1 MNGPFKMKP
10 GRGNMSKTGKNLP
23 LSMVSPLYQDDIKI
37 KPGTKRVDKK
47 KRKETARQ
55 MAQAVL
61 AGENVEGYTKSGRTK
76 LEVFKKGDII
86 DTKGRKGGTYGKGT
100 GRSTADVS
108 GLSEKKLARQINRE
122 FRKTGSVSVK
132 DGVVE
137 GGVTITKPMTE
148 AQKKKK
154 SVIDKRRAQKQVEK
168 AENQKILAA
177 KKTKFKAEREAKKSA
192 SAKAKSQR
200 ISSLEAKKE
209 QRKTKKS

>member
-1 MNGPFKMKP
+1 MKP
-10 GRGNMSKTGKNLP
+10 GRGDMPKTGKNLP
-23 LSMVSPLYQDDIKI
+23 LSMVSPFYQDDIKI
-37 KPGTKRVDKK
+37 KPGTKKVDRK
-47 KRKETARQ
+47 KRKETAQQ

-108 GLSEKKLARQINRE
+108 GLSEKKLTKQINRQL
-122 FRKTGSVSVK
+122 RKTGSVSVK
-132 DGVVE
+132 DGTVE

-154 SVIDKRRAQKQVEK
+154 SVIDKRRAQNQVKK
-168 AENQKILAA
+168 AENQKISAA
-177 KKTKFKAEREAKKSA
+177 KKTKLIAERKAKKSA
-192 SAKAKSQR
+192 SAKAREEIKNR
-200 ISSLEAKKE
+200 IKNKKE
-209 QRKTKKS
+209 KIKKS

>member
-10 GRGNMSKTGKNLP
+10 GRGNMLKTGKNLP
-23 LSMVSPLYQDDIKI
+23 LSMVSPLYQEREVRV
-37 KPGTKRVDKK
+37 GTKKVDRK
-47 KRKETARQ
+47 KRKETAQQ

-108 GLSEKKLARQINRE
+108 GLSEKKLTKQINRQL
-122 FRKTGSVSVK
+122 RKAGSVSVK

-148 AQKKKK
+148 AQKEKKAAL
-154 SVIDKRRAQKQVEK
+154 DKKRAQSQVKK
-168 AENQKILAA
+168 AENQKISAA
-177 KKTKFKAEREAKKSA
+177 KRAKLIAEREVKKSA
-192 SAKAKSQR
+192 NAIAREEIKNR
-200 ISSLEAKKE
+200 IKNKKE
-209 QRKTKKS
+209 KIKKS

>member
-1 MNGPFKMKP
+1 MKP
-10 GRGNMSKTGKNLP
+10 GRGNMLKTGKNLP
-23 LSMVSPLYQDDIKI
+23 LSMVSPLYQEREVRV
-37 KPGTKRVDKK
+37 GTKKVDRK
-47 KRKETARQ
+47 KRKETAQQ

-108 GLSEKKLARQINRE
+108 GLSEKKLTKQINRQL
-122 FRKTGSVSVK
+122 RKAGSVSVK

-148 AQKKKK
+148 AQKEKKAAL
-154 SVIDKRRAQKQVEK
+154 DKKRAQSQVKK
-168 AENQKILAA
+168 AENQKISAA
-177 KKTKFKAEREAKKSA
+177 KRAKLIAEREVKKSA
-192 SAKAKSQR
+192 NAIAREEIKNR
-200 ISSLEAKKE
+200 IKNKKE
-209 QRKTKKS
+209 KIKKS

>member
-1 MNGPFKMKP
+1 MAYKQSP
-10 GRGNMSKTGKNLP
+10 GRMNMPKTGKNLP
-23 LSMVSPLYQDDIKI
+23 LSMVSPFYQDDIKI
-37 KPGTKRVDKK
+37 KPGTKKVDRK
-47 KRKETARQ
+47 KRKETSQQ

-108 GLSEKKLARQINRE
+108 GLSEKKLTKQINRQL
-122 FRKTGSVSVK
+122 RKAGSVSVK

-148 AQKKKK
+148 AQKEKKAAL
-154 SVIDKRRAQKQVEK
+154 DKKRAQSQVKK
-168 AENQKILAA
+168 AENQKISATNRA
-177 KKTKFKAEREAKKSA
+177 KLIAEREVKKSA
-192 SAKAKSQR
+192 NAIAREEIKNR
-200 ISSLEAKKE
+200 IKNKKE
-209 QRKTKKS
+209 KS